1 MSSIGVDS
9 KPREFAKFL
18 AQNRGYLV
26 PVRPRNMDAS
36 PEVIDLGMA

>member
-18 AQNRGYLV
+18 AQKRGYLV

-36 PEVIDLGMA
+36 PEVIDLGIA

>member
-1 MSSIGVDS
+1 MSSTGVES

-26 PVRPRNMDAS
+26 PVRPRNIDAS